1 MNKTELISKIS
12 KKSGISQEKCM
23 IVIHTLEEVLNEEFS
38 HAGSA
43 GKAFDKAYRIID
55 FFKRKKISPI

>member
-1 MNKTELISKIS
+1 
-12 KKSGISQEKCM
+12 M

-55 FFKRKKISPI
+55 FFKRKKSAQSEQTEPQSV